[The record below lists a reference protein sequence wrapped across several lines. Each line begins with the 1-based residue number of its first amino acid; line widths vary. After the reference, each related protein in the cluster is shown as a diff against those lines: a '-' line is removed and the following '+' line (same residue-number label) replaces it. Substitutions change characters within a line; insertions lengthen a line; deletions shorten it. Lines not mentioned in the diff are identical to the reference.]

1 MLKTM
6 VVWGL
11 CAVGIASMPA
21 QAAGLE
27 AEGARLHVTGTLD
40 GESAAAFAEQLAG
53 GQVRTVVFEDST
65 GGSYEVAEGYAQA
78 IRRAGASTEVRGM
91 CHDAC
96 AYAFLAGK
104 EHRFG
109 RGLHVNSL
117 LVPLRTRTTA
127 ADIERTLV
135 EFRAPPAVPAAGS
148 VPAPAREPWLPAQ
161 GLLFTATPTLF
172 GRIYNSYWC
181 DGTQGRDPSK
191 CALLS
196 DADPY
201 KLGVLTP

>member
-1 MLKTM
+1 MVKAI

-11 CAVGIASMPA
+11 CVAGIATMPA
-21 QAAGLE
+21 RAAELE
-27 AEGARLHVTGTLD
+27 VEGARLHVTGTLNGD
-40 GESAAAFAEQLAG
+40 SAAAFAGQLGG

-65 GGSYEVAEGYAQA
+65 GGSFEVAEDYAQA

-127 ADIERTLV
+127 ADIEKTLV
-135 EFRAPPAVPAAGS
+135 DFRTPPAVPAEGS
-148 VPAPAREPWLPAQ
+148 PPAPAREPWQPSQ

-201 KLGVLTP
+201 RLGVLTP

>member
-1 MLKTM
+1 MLKAI

-11 CAVGIASMPA
+11 CAAGVAAMPA
-21 QAAGLE
+21 RAAELV
-27 AEGARLHVTGTLD
+27 AEGARLHVTGTLNGD
-40 GESAAAFAEQLAG
+40 SAAAFAQQLGA

-65 GGSYEVAEGYAQA
+65 GGSFDVAEGYAQA
-78 IRRAGASTEVRGM
+78 IRRAGANTEVRGM

-117 LVPLRTRTTA
+117 LVPLRTRTA
-127 ADIERTLV
+127 SSDLEKTLV
-135 EFRAPPAVPAAGS
+135 EFSAPPAVPADGS
-148 VPAPAREPWLPAQ
+148 APAPARAPWQPAQ
-161 GLLFTATPTLF
+161 GVLFTATPTLF
-172 GRIYNSYWC
+172 GRVYNSYWC

-201 KLGVLTP
+201 RLGVLTP